1 MISNTNTSIGS
12 PVRQVSARVEHYQGS
27 TLVQTW
33 TNSDRLIEITIERVG
48 DESRFFGYGICQ
60 KANIHL
66 IDVNKEITNYSTQ
79 DKLDIRFSTRTPT
92 IADYGFVKVLPN
104 YQITKCHR
112 DENTNELSITGYDA
126 LYYASNHRFAELGL
140 VAPYTTA
147 DIANAIAKLLLGQNG
162 RVVKNT
168 ESIGWNIIFTKGA
181 NYNGDETLRDVLDD
195 IAEATQSIYFI
206 EGNGG
211 DHLCFKTLK
220 NETAPA
226 LTISK
231 DDYISLRN
239 RENRR
244 LGGITHITELG
255 DNVGTTGTQ
264 QGTIQYIRDNPLWNM
279 SDNVNTYV
287 DAAWNLIKE
296 LTINQF
302 DMTWRGNFYLS
313 LGDRFGMIGKD
324 NNIFYSFLL
333 NDVWEYDGAFRQKTS
348 WAYTNTDT
356 ETESAPSTLG
366 DLLKD
371 TYAKVNKVDGVIELM
386 AKETIKDKES
396 YEERFSSLILTAD
409 GISQEVSRIEEKV
422 DSTTNTLN
430 SKIDQTASSIT
441 SKITQVETKHGQDI
455 SNLSSSITQT
465 ANTLT
470 SEISKIDKKIDDTS
484 TTLNTKITQ
493 TQESISTEVGKV
505 ETKLN
510 NAVSTFNT
518 KFTQTESS
526 VSSAVQRVE
535 QIGKQTSEWGSL
547 IEQTADAI
555 ELKVDKNGIISAIN
569 MSPES
574 IDISSDKINLSGYT
588 TFTDLSTYGK
598 TTINGS
604 NITTGTISADRLNL
618 TGAISWGDLDSDTQ
632 DALEDIEDTANAAY
646 LLAAQNNSVTLPN
659 YIKSTYIDSTEIRS
673 PTLKGNDIKVYNTF
687 QTIGYNGTTEIVTG
701 YIGAAK
707 GEDASYNTT
716 YGVAMSNEWNPTS
729 YHVGDNYVIVT
740 NAGVRLQSGNNNVVV
755 TNNTIRINAE
765 TGKAYYNG
773 VEIGGADYVVET
785 GTSGIWTYRKW
796 NSGIAECWGKRS
808 VSTTINTAWGS
819 LYTSGALSG
828 TDVALPFTFAEVPNV
843 NVSLYNNAAG
853 AFIMVSGSWNPPTTT
868 TTGAYE
874 LARGNALTTS
884 YSFGFNYQVMGRWK

>member
-104 YQITKCHR
+104 FQITKCHR

-168 ESIGWNIIFTKGA
+168 ESIGWNIRFTKGA

-386 AKETIKDKES
+386 AKETLKDKES
-396 YEERFSSLILTAD
+396 YEERFSSLTLTAD

-493 TQESISTEVGKV
+493 T
-505 ETKLN
+505 
-510 NAVSTFNT
+510 
-518 KFTQTESS
+518 ESS

-535 QIGKQTSEWGSL
+535 QIGEQTSEWGSL

-687 QTIGYNGTTEIVTG
+687 QTVGYNGTTELVTG

-716 YGVAMSNEWNPTS
+716 YGVAISNEWNPSS

-740 NAGVRLQSGNNNVVV
+740 NAGVRLQSGTNDVVV
-755 TNNTIRINAE
+755 TPNTIRLNANV
-765 TGKAYYNG
+765 GKAYYNG
-773 VEIGGADYVVET
+773 VEIGGADYVVAT

-796 NSGIAECWGKRS
+796 NSGIAECWGKKS
-808 VSTTINTAWGS
+808 ISATLNNAWGS
-819 LYTSGALSG
+819 LYTSGELTASNVTFPSG
-828 TDVALPFTFAEVPNV
+828 LFIEVPNV
-843 NVSLYNNAAG
+843 NVSLYNNGAG
-853 AFIMVSGSWNPPTTT
+853 AFIMVGGNFTPPSTTSTGS
-868 TTGAYE
+868 YE
-874 LARGNALTTS
+874 LARGNSNSSSFS
-884 YSFGFNYQVMGRWK
+884 YGFNYQVMGRWK